1 MARLPISLKARLT
14 WPARLRQ
21 YAEKDGR
28 GYPDWAARYAPIVRR
43 LHGHAPGGRTLEI
56 GANANGIARFT
67 GKRAVAV
74 DIAAAHL
81 REARAAQ
88 PILPAVAD
96 LRNLPFRAG
105 AFERIVCVDV
115 FEHISEAM
123 RDAAIWEMRRC
134 LAAKGALV
142 LAFPTG
148 RAAHKAEAR
157 VRRAYTR
164 HTGETLR
171 WLNEHAQMGLPNA
184 DNVGDALA
192 KAFGATHRITRQG
205 NVNVYVWTWMWRVL
219 MAGWPG
225 RGNSLFQ
232 LLLRGITP
240 AIARCHV
247 PPCYRVIFFVE
258 PREDI
263 PVS

>member
-1 MARLPISLKARLT
+1 MARHPIPTKDRQT
-14 WPARLRQ
+14 WPARLRA

-43 LHGHAPGGRTLEI
+43 LGAHGKHGRTLEI

-67 GKRAVAV
+67 GQRVVAV
-74 DIAAAHL
+74 DIATAHL

-96 LRNLPFRAG
+96 LRSLPLGPG
-105 AFERIVCVDV
+105 AFQRIVCVDV
-115 FEHISEAM
+115 FEHIDEAM
-123 RDAAIWEMRRC
+123 RAAAIREIRRC
-134 LAAKGALV
+134 LANRGALV

-171 WLNEHAQMGLPNA
+171 WLEEHTQMGLPNA
-184 DNVGDALA
+184 DAVGAELA
-192 KAFGATHRITRQG
+192 KVFGATHRISRHG

-225 RGNSLFQ
+225 RGNSIFQ
-232 LLLRGITP
+232 VLLRWLTP
-240 AIARCHV
+240 AIARFHV

-258 PREDI
+258 PREDTAA
-263 PVS
+263 S